1 MNTIEKFI
9 AKTAIA
15 TDNIPCSKSSELI
28 REERASLLLLDLFLG
43 KHQGRYMNYASYCYN
58 CNTAV
63 KNGTTFTRF
72 IIDTQQKDVIQPLY
86 SGKDKGSIKVES
98 HSLFSL
104 LQKEAVYKGLDA
116 TEYFFGITV
125 GQAFAPFQ
133 LNGRHFTM
141 KPFTKDCYL
150 RAICENS
157 MYEVNL
163 QNALCKWWDHR
174 FPINILEGSV
184 SGIEEHPAGNLLQ
197 IFDFADAC
205 GTVKIK
211 AVKIYLNSGKG
222 TLTKAYLPLTR
233 WYWEGMNHN
242 FIATVGLPGKQILMH
257 LPQIAKAKTVVLC
270 QTMEDAVAL
279 QRDTPTDEI
288 AFTAF
293 ISGDINCT
301 NIDFAPLLGK
311 NIKILISNS
320 DSISL
325 AEAYKD
331 AEWLYHCLRNE
342 ESFSEIS
349 FIQREV
355 VFPLYSNVF
364 DLEDLVAA
372 HRSQKPVVIEESVQE
387 FSETEF
393 LERLENAQA
402 EIVRKAEQNKDFPF
416 WKKSRSEATS
426 LTTQNKGK
434 ISDKMILR
442 PLVVRGTTILIEST
456 PGRGKSCFATALCA
470 RIAGSNAPFLEER
483 CFIRCPTPDDRGNKV
498 AYLVFDADGDSAITE
513 HRNDFAQNI
522 GENDINF
529 IQLNMAGKSIDYS
542 KEANY
547 NDFVELISD
556 IRDNH
561 GVSGQPVDVLVIDT
575 LLAFTHNK
583 SNASFEIFTRLNQEF
598 PDMSLIVI
606 HHLNLNNN
614 TYGGTLATMG
624 PRGIIKLF
632 RTNEQIENLDGRN
645 PTLADPFTIKLDKFN
660 GNKIPEDGECFD
672 VVLDDDNHFA
682 VVNPVRSQKE
692 MQELLL
698 SQYKK
703 YYKLTQDEIGKLF
716 DVSGRTIR
724 NWLDEKGD

>member
-43 KHQGRYMNYASYCYN
+43 KHQGRYMNYASNGYN

-63 KNGTTFTRF
+63 KNGKTFTRF

-125 GQAFAPFQ
+125 GQAFAPFK
-133 LNGRHFTM
+133 LNGRHFTL

-163 QNALCKWWDHR
+163 QNTLGKWWNHR

-205 GTVKIK
+205 GTVKMK

-257 LPQIAKAKTVVLC
+257 LPQIAKAQTVVLC

-293 ISGDINCT
+293 IPGEINCT
-301 NIDFAPLLGK
+301 NIDFVPLRDK

-320 DSISL
+320 DGVSL

-393 LERLENAQA
+393 LERLEAAQA
-402 EIVRKAEQNKDFPF
+402 EITRKAEQSRDFPF

-426 LTTQNKGK
+426 LTTQNRGK

-442 PLVVRGTTILIEST
+442 PIVLRGTTILIEST
-456 PGRGKSCFATALCA
+456 PGMGKSCFATALCA

-483 CFIRCPTPDDRGNKV
+483 CFIRCSTPDDRGNKV

-522 GENDINF
+522 GKNDINF

-583 SNASFEIFTRLNQEF
+583 SNASFEVFTKLNREF
-598 PDMSLIVI
+598 PDMALVVI

-692 MQELLL
+692 MQGLLL
-698 SQYKK
+698 SQYEER
-703 YYKLTQDEIGKLF
+703 YKLTQEEIGKLF

-724 NWLDEKGD
+724 NWLSEEGD

>member
-43 KHQGRYMNYASYCYN
+43 KHQGRYMNYASNGYN

-63 KNGTTFTRF
+63 KNGKTFTRF

-86 SGKDKGSIKVES
+86 SGKDKGSIEVES
-98 HSLFSL
+98 YSLFSL

-116 TEYFFGITV
+116 TEYFFGITA
-125 GQAFAPFQ
+125 GQAFAPFK

-141 KPFTKDCYL
+141 KPFTKDCYP

-163 QNALCKWWDHR
+163 QNTLGKWWNHR

-205 GTVKIK
+205 GTIKMK

-242 FIATVGLPGKQILMH
+242 FIATVGLPGKQIFMH

-293 ISGDINCT
+293 IPGEINCT
-301 NIDFAPLLGK
+301 NIDFAPLRDK

-320 DSISL
+320 DGISL

-355 VFPLYSNVF
+355 VFPLYSNVTNI
-364 DLEDLVAA
+364 EGLVAA

-393 LERLENAQA
+393 LERLEAAQA

-426 LTTQNKGK
+426 LTTQNRGK

-456 PGRGKSCFATALCA
+456 PGMGKSCFATALCA

-483 CFIRCPTPDDRGNKV
+483 CFIRCSTPDDRGNKV
-498 AYLVFDADGDSAITE
+498 AYLVFDADGESAITE
-513 HRNDFAQNI
+513 HRNDFARNI

-547 NDFVELISD
+547 NDFVELLSD

-561 GVSGQPVDVLVIDT
+561 GVKGQPVDVLVIDT

-583 SNASFEIFTRLNQEF
+583 SNASFEVFTKLNREF
-598 PDMSLIVI
+598 PDMALVVI

-672 VVLDDDNHFA
+672 VVLDDDNHFV

-692 MQELLL
+692 MQGLLL
-698 SQYKK
+698 SQYEER
-703 YYKLTQDEIGKLF
+703 YKLTQEEIGKLF

-724 NWLDEKGD
+724 NWLSEEGD